1 MAERPTYGTP
11 DHGGSH
17 KQVKQP
23 EENNVIEDINSITP
37 PDHGGVIPPKVNYIE
52 ETP

>member
-11 DHGGSH
+11 EHGGIS
-17 KQVKQP
+17 KQVVQQ
-23 EENNVIEDINSITP
+23 EENNVIEDISSVTI

-52 ETP
+52 EAP